1 MHSSRLAIAVT
12 VLTAALFASSATA
25 GPFTTNGTQPGLAYP
40 IEPSSA
46 CTSCHGNYDP
56 ANNIEPG
63 PTWQGSMM
71 AQATRDPLFWA
82 ALDVANHDA
91 PGVGDF
97 CLRCHAGSAWL
108 AGRSEPP
115 GGSQDGCGL
124 LGNINPQNTDFDG
137 VTCHTCHRM
146 EPNPNPPAGQQSV
159 YLDNG
164 QLWLDDGTC
173 GGQGEPCRFGPYD
186 YSAAGLEPAPH
197 VWAFSPYIQ
206 SADMCGACHNVTNP
220 ALNLVVDGVDTGIR
234 FPIER
239 THREWEQ
246 SAYGFPGGS
255 PTAEFR
261 TCQDC
266 HMPNATVD
274 PAFASSY
281 QLNNHTGDMGVHA
294 FAGGNAWIPEVLRAE
309 YPSLGIDASLAAS
322 AAFAR
327 AMLAGAATVA
337 VDIPGAVRPGEDMV
351 ADVTVTNLSGH
362 KLPSGYPEGRRM
374 WLHVEARDGAGTL
387 VFESGAYD
395 ASTGVLTRDA
405 QAKVYEAR
413 QGVWNAGA
421 NTCETEDGG
430 GDLFHFVENNC
441 VALDNRIPPK
451 GFTGGSS
458 LETHP
463 VGYTYPEVAPGVLS
477 NSDVTSYTIPVA
489 ANAVMPVT
497 VTATLRYQTA
507 SKEYVDFLLDEATTN
522 AFPNDCIP
530 RTTGLPG
537 KTRAGVLH
545 DAWETYGRSAP
556 VTIASAT
563 VAAGGEPIDGFVCA
577 KSKESKGTA
586 DFVPVPGLMLTG
598 PFGSGAADVKRLSNL
613 CAAADVGAGILNPST
628 FLTAFKVKGTAGALP
643 LGLSVSDRFGALTVD
658 AKKLLRMLVPTA
670 LGTTPPP
677 LASHAVDDFAC
688 YKVKTTKGTP
698 KLAKGLQIDVTSAFA
713 PVRTLDVKALQFLC
727 VAVDRGNGRK
737 NAAAALSCY
746 KVGPAAGEPPMA
758 PLTSQAIANDLALL
772 TVDVTTDALLCVPAT
787 VAP

>member
-1 MHSSRLAIAVT
+1 MRSSRLTIAFTMVA
-12 VLTAALFASSATA
+12 AALFASSATA

-40 IEPSSA
+40 ILQSSVCRA
-46 CTSCHGNYDP
+46 CHGDYDL
-56 ANNIEPG
+56 ANNIEPW
-63 PTWQGSMM
+63 PTWQGSLM

-82 ALDVANHDA
+82 ALDVANHDT

-124 LGNINPQNTDFDG
+124 LGNLDQQGTDFDG
-137 VTCHTCHRM
+137 VTCHTCHRT
-146 EPNPNPPAGQQSV
+146 EPNANPPPGQQSF
-159 YLDNG
+159 YLENG

-186 YSAAGLEPAPH
+186 YSAGGLQPAPH
-197 VWAFSPYIQ
+197 AWAFSPYIQ

-220 ALNLVVDGVDTGIR
+220 ALNLVVDGVDAGIR

-246 SAYGFPGGS
+246 SAYGFPGGV

-261 TCQDC
+261 PCQGC
-266 HMPNATVD
+266 HMPNVTVD
-274 PAFASSY
+274 PAYASSH
-281 QLNNHTGDMGVHA
+281 QLNNHTGNMGSHA
-294 FAGGNAWIPEVLRAE
+294 FAGGNAWIAEVLRAE
-309 YPSLGIDASLAAS
+309 YPSLGVDASLAAG
-322 AAFAR
+322 ADFAR
-327 AMLAGAATVA
+327 AMLASAATVT
-337 VDIPGAVRPGEDMV
+337 VDIPGTVRPGEDMM

-362 KLPSGYPEGRRM
+362 KLPTGYPEGRRM
-374 WLHVEARDGAGTL
+374 WLHVEARDGAGAL

-405 QAKVYEAR
+405 QVKVYEAR
-413 QGVWNAGA
+413 QGVWNSGT
-421 NTCETEDGG
+421 NTCETEDAGR
-430 GDLFHFVENNC
+430 DLFHFVENNC
-441 VALDNRIPPK
+441 VSLDNRIPPK

-477 NSDVTSYTIPVA
+477 HMDVTGYTIPVPT
-489 ANAVMPVT
+489 NAVMPVT
-497 VTATLRYQTA
+497 VTATLLYQTA

-522 AFPNDCIP
+522 RFPNDCIP

-537 KTRAGVLH
+537 KTRAAVLH
-545 DAWETYGRSAP
+545 DEWETHGRSAP

-563 VAAGGEPIDGFVCA
+563 LAAGGQPIDAFACA
-577 KSKESKGTA
+577 KSQESKGTA
-586 DFVPVPGLMLTG
+586 HFVPVPGLMLTG
-598 PFGSGAADVKRLSNL
+598 PFGSGAADMKKLSNI
-613 CAAADVGAGILNPST
+613 CAPADVGVGILDPAT
-628 FLTAFKVKGTAGALP
+628 FVTAFKLKGTAGSLP
-643 LGLSVSDRFGALTVD
+643 LGLTVSDRFGSLTVD
-658 AKKLLRMLVPTA
+658 TKKLVRLLVPTA
-670 LGTTPPP
+670 LGTMPPP
-677 LASHAVDDFAC
+677 ASNAVDDFAC

-698 KLAKGLQIDVTSAFA
+698 KLAKGLQIAVASAFA
-713 PVRTLDVKALQFLC
+713 PVRTLSVKALQLLC

-746 KVGPAAGEPPMA
+746 KVGPAAGELPMA
-758 PLTSQAIANDLALL
+758 PLASQAIASDLALL
-772 TVDVTTDALLCVPAT
+772 TVDAITDSLLCVPAR